1 MPYLR
6 GRSKA
11 KKKSIGGTQ
20 EEMENMS
27 PLMETELCRLR
38 RNPKEEEEEAAG
50 RQSRDGRKSRDA
62 DPDIKEDAWLE
73 KSLLSGSRASVEEQE
88 EETDVDEIPLSKQR
102 SVRWTDVCHR
112 DDRGG
117 VKEDMKT
124 EERLKQQLFSGVC

>member
-1 MPYLR
+1 MLYLR

-20 EEMENMS
+20 EEIENMS
-27 PLMETELCRLR
+27 PLMETEMCRLR

-50 RQSRDGRKSRDA
+50 RQSKDA
-62 DPDIKEDAWLE
+62 NPEIKEDAWLE
-73 KSLLSGSRASVEEQE
+73 KSLLSESRASVEERE
-88 EETDVDEIPLSKQR
+88 EETDVDEMPLSKQR